1 MEAISQTCTK
11 IITNTSP
18 RTHQTLASVKA
29 IPQTKLSLNKKKE
42 RWVAAARCVA
52 SGSGYAAAMEP
63 ITPEEEEELT
73 QRRGI
78 CGGETNRGVWELLEC
93 LEKEAIMGEDDGKD
107 PTDYNRRAKIFDKS
121 SKIFKEQRDQSP
133 LECLEKEAIMGDD
146 DGIDPEDYNR
156 RAKIF
161 DKSSK
166 IFKNIKEQRDQSPSV
181 RCTKMGQ
188 T

>member
-11 IITNTSP
+11 IIINPSP
-18 RTHQTLASVKA
+18 RTHKTLASASA
-29 IPQTKLSLNKKKE
+29 ISQTKLSLGAKKG
-42 RWVAAARCVA
+42 RCFAAAARCVA

-78 CGGETNRGVWELLEC
+78 CGGEANRGVWELLEC
-93 LEKEAIMGEDDGKD
+93 LEKEAIMGEDDGRE

-121 SKIFKEQRDQSP
+121 SKMFKNFKEERDQSP
-133 LECLEKEAIMGDD
+133 VEYLEKEAIMGAD
-146 DGIDPEDYNR
+146 DGRDPTDYKR

-166 IFKNIKEQRDQSPSV
+166 IFKNIKEQRDQ
-181 RCTKMGQ
+181 TLK
-188 T
+188 

>member
-1 MEAISQTCTK
+1 MEAMSKTCTK
-11 IITNTSP
+11 IMTNPSP
-18 RTHQTLASVKA
+18 RTHQTLTPVSK
-29 IPQTKLSLNKKKE
+29 IPVNLSLNAGKK
-42 RWVAAARCVA
+42 RPVAAARCVA

-78 CGGETNRGVWELLEC
+78 CGGEANRGVGELLEC

-107 PTDYNRRAKIFDKS
+107 PK
-121 SKIFKEQRDQSP
+121 
-133 LECLEKEAIMGDD
+133 
-146 DGIDPEDYNR
+146 DYNR

-166 IFKNIKEQRDQSPSV
+166 IFKNNKEQRNQSPE
-181 RCTKMGQ
+181 
-188 T
+188 